1 MKERPSFTLWR
12 ITISEIMTSFL
23 GTFLFFFILF
33 LINQVLL
40 FAEDILSRGA
50 DLLSVVKLLFYSLPT
65 ILAITIPFSIL
76 AATLMTSS
84 RQNSDNELLASSSLG
99 IRPLWL
105 YVPFL
110 IIGLAISIGSF
121 CFNEWS
127 IPRAAQGFKNE
138 YAELI
143 KKSAKIELAPYSIS
157 KYGDKLLVTG
167 GSEEGSS
174 ASRLQDVLII
184 DQSGGYD
191 SDTVIA
197 DDVGIEFSKDS
208 LMAILSM
215 NSLTELKRLNDASAG
230 DFSVTMAKSAEI
242 RIRIRE
248 PLMNYSSTAPS
259 EMSLTILAKK
269 IKEKERILDDRIK
282 KKDFQK
288 DTALDRLRLNYD
300 LLAIETQQER
310 SLKTKDSLT
319 SLTLLQNDLI
329 SLTNKIKSLENQK
342 INDTSLQIYRLEY
355 EKKLVLPSACFF
367 FALLAL
373 PLGIG
378 SKRAGR
384 AAGFGIALLLSVIYW
399 ALLFLGQT
407 LGYRQ
412 NVNPVFSMWMPNLV
426 MLLATISLWVVR
438 KIKTGHFL

>member
-12 ITISEIMTSFL
+12 MTISEIITSFL
-23 GTFLFFFILF
+23 GTFLFFFIVF

-50 DLLSVVKLLFYSLPT
+50 DLLSVAKLLFYSLPT

-84 RQNSDNELLASSSLG
+84 RQNADNEYLASSSLG

-110 IIGLAISIGSF
+110 IIGLAVSIGSF
-121 CFNEWS
+121 CLNEWS

-143 KKSAKIELAPYSIS
+143 QKSAKVELAPYSIS
-157 KYGDKLLVTG
+157 KYGEKLIVTG
-167 GSEEGSS
+167 GAIEGSS
-174 ASRLQDVLII
+174 TSRLQDVLII

-197 DDVGIEFSKDS
+197 DDLGIEFSKDS
-208 LMAILSM
+208 LMAILNM
-215 NSLTELKRLNDASAG
+215 NNFTELKKLNSDSAG
-230 DFSVTMAKSAEI
+230 DFSVTKAGAAEI

-248 PLMNYSSTAPS
+248 PLMNYSSIAPS
-259 EMSLTILAKK
+259 EMSLLMLANK
-269 IKEKERILDDRIK
+269 INEKERMLDDRIK
-282 KKDFQK
+282 EKASQEA
-288 DTALDRLRLNYD
+288 TTLDRLRLNYD
-300 LLAIETQQER
+300 LIAIQTQQKESTNKNG
-310 SLKTKDSLT
+310 SLQ
-319 SLTLLQNDLI
+319 LLQNDLT
-329 SLTNKIKSLENQK
+329 SLVNKMRSLKNQK
-342 INDTSLQIYRLEY
+342 ISDASLQVYRLEY

-412 NVNPVFSMWMPNLV
+412 NTNPVISMWMPNFV
-426 MLLATISLWVVR
+426 MLLATCSLWIVR